1 MSTTERKRRPS
12 GRITLNEVAQ
22 AAGVSPIT
30 ASRALRGERGVA
42 AELVARVQL
51 AAKELGYVP
60 DPAARALASQRSAQV
75 PVLVP
80 LLSNALFVDVLE
92 AVHSTLQPHG
102 FQTLIGVTHYDPEQE
117 EQLLKTYLAH
127 RPAGLLL
134 TGFDRTEAARQ
145 LVAKSGVPC
154 VHLMEL
160 TQASGVYCVGF
171 SQHDAG
177 HDLTEHLVQRGRRRI
192 AFVAAQ
198 LDPRTMQRAEGYRAC
213 LRAHKL
219 YDPRLELLSPQPSS
233 IRLGGELLEDLL
245 RTRPDVDAVFFCND
259 DLAQG
264 GLLAA
269 LRLGI
274 EVPGRMAMA
283 GFNDLSGSDQ
293 MVPPLTTV
301 RTPRSAIGT
310 ASAQMLLS
318 LMRGEKPS
326 NNSVDLGFELTV
338 RGST

>member
-1 MSTTERKRRPS
+1 LTSTDRKRRPS
-12 GRITLNEVAQ
+12 GRITLSEVAK
-22 AAGVSPIT
+22 AAEVSPIT

-42 AELVARVQL
+42 AALVERVKQ
-51 AAKELGYVP
+51 AAKDLGYVP

-102 FQTLIGVTHYDPEQE
+102 FQTMIGVTHYDPHQE
-117 EQLLKTYLAH
+117 EQLLRSYLAH

-145 LVAKSGVPC
+145 LVAQSGVPC

-160 TQASGVYCVGF
+160 TQARGIFCVGF
-171 SQHDAG
+171 SQHEAG
-177 HDLTEHLVQRGRRRI
+177 HDLTEHLVQRGRKRI

-198 LDPRTMQRAEGYRAC
+198 LDPRTMQRAEGYRDC
-213 LRAHKL
+213 LREHGL

-233 IRLGGELLEDLL
+233 MRLGGELFEELL
-245 RTRPDVDAVFFCND
+245 RSRPDVDAIFFCND

-264 GLLAA
+264 GLLTA
-269 LRLGI
+269 LRLRI
-274 EVPGRMAMA
+274 DVPGKIAMA

-301 RTPRSAIGT
+301 RTPRSAIGV

-318 LMRGEKPS
+318 LMRGEVPTP
-326 NNSVDLGFELTV
+326 NSTNLGFELMV
-338 RGST
+338 RAST